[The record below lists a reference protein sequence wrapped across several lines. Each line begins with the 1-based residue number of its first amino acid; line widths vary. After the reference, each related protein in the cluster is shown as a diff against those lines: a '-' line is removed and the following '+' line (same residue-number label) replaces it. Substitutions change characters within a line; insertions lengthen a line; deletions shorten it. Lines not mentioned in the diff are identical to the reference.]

1 MVSRQFC
8 QIYFMLKNLV
18 VNYVFFPPFVSSF
31 AGVSKRVFTDSSSL
45 SLSLCTLADRKKNLG
60 EEILDEIDRRRVN
73 IECPVT

>member
-1 MVSRQFC
+1 MVSSEFC
-8 QIYFMLKNLV
+8 QIYFMLRNLIA
-18 VNYVFFPPFVSSF
+18 NYVFFPPFVSSF

-45 SLSLCTLADRKKNLG
+45 SLSRRIGKTEKKNLG